1 MGMLRWFRRLLRTV
15 FFVAV
20 VLLAM
25 FLAGAAYYFFCIK
38 TNPELSRKSMQQVE
52 EGWNKT
58 KSSGD
63 QMIEK
68 IRPYA
73 TGENANTNSN
83 EENQ

>member
-1 MGMLRWFRRLLRTV
+1 MRLSWSCGV
-15 FFVAV
+15 IVGF
-20 VLLAM
+20 LLAM

-52 EGWNKT
+52 ESWNKT